1 MTGGVSRRTVLRAL
15 SAGTLG
21 VAAGSVLGLPT
32 ATAAAASRPSAG
44 RPVPKLDDLAGEWQP
59 APTLLNPPS
68 VNNFVG
74 SLHTTPN
81 LLSCTELTFPPL
93 SLGGEVARLM
103 LDGVPVPAH
112 ESRWFPYQAV
122 RRAVVGAV
130 TLESTVRMA
139 FEQPL
144 VLFELDIAT
153 TADTQVSARLD
164 IDLGGYLR
172 EYAGPW
178 EWGLPRQ
185 YGTFTDWTGQLADSG
200 RVLSVVDSTSGA
212 ATAFAFPD
220 RPTQL
225 AATGRATWTIALRPH
240 ESRTLR
246 IVLAAAGT
254 SAAAVGAAV
263 DARARFTALFQTAQQ
278 GWERRFADAFTPEN
292 DHFSGSLPALAT
304 DDDRLRDLYYRGVLS
319 VLALE
324 RTDYTQFLTR
334 TYVTAGPQWGVTL
347 AYFWDTSL
355 FAPLLV
361 LLDPVVVREQ
371 ARRWLELGVG
381 NGYAVD
387 ALTSTLV
394 GPWYSA
400 NDLSAFTML
409 LTYVTYTGDV
419 ALLDEAVGGQPVI
432 DQMQALAQHWQQ
444 LVEPA
449 TGLADYGA
457 KGNLL
462 EEVPRYVNQVPSLNA
477 ANVWMLRQIAELRAR
492 RGEDDIAGQL
502 RAEADDLVARV
513 LALYVP
519 GQGVWQTV
527 HDDGSRAAVRH
538 VYDFDTIG
546 RLLSDDLTPAMR
558 AEMTAFATGELVDGG
573 WMRALSLSDA
583 DAANSLRPDHGSNG
597 AYDAWPALAAGALAR
612 FGDYASALGLLRS
625 LAGVGAEGPFAQ
637 SHELVPEPSGV
648 AVWDRPE
655 LNPTGA
661 ITVAAW
667 IRPDAWPAQVSAGSI
682 VSKLTTTGA
691 WYPLTAPNAGYA
703 LRGGGAGVI
712 AFSVAV
718 AGKLKTATTKITL
731 PTGDWHHVAGTFDG
745 QQVAVYVD
753 GVLAASTTV
762 RGALSPA
769 TGPNLLVGADP
780 IDPASR
786 FTGAVD
792 EVRVYGRALAA
803 ADLAAL
809 YADPS
814 AGADDP
820 ALALRLPLDEGRG
833 NTTVDA
839 VSGAVESVLAGEWV
853 PGRQGTALSFAES
866 ATLTT
871 RISRQQYNENNG
883 GAFPSTI
890 LQDLFGYAPD
900 GGRAALRDPATPR
913 GVDATLR
920 GITFAGR
927 RYSLVSDPSGVRLIP
942 E

>member
-1 MTGGVSRRTVLRAL
+1 MTDGISRRALLQAL

-21 VAAGSVLGLPT
+21 VAAGSVLGLPK
-32 ATAAAASRPSAG
+32 ATAAPAPGAG
-44 RPVPKLDDLAGEWQP
+44 RPVPKLDDLAGEWQA

-74 SLHTTPN
+74 SLHTTAN
-81 LLSCTELTFPPL
+81 LLSCGELTFPPL
-93 SLGGEVARLM
+93 SLGGEAARLL
-103 LDGVPVPAH
+103 LDGVPVQAH

-122 RRAVVGAV
+122 RRAAVGALA
-130 TLESTVRMA
+130 LESTVRMA

-144 VLFELDIAT
+144 VLFELDVANAART
-153 TADTQVSARLD
+153 PVTARLD
-164 IDLGGYLR
+164 VDLGGYLR
-172 EYAGPW
+172 AYPGPW
-178 EWGLPRQ
+178 EWGIPRQ
-185 YGTFTDWTGQLADSG
+185 YGTFTDWRGELADSG
-200 RVLSVVDSTSGA
+200 RVLSVVDATSGA
-212 ATAFAFPD
+212 ASAFSFPD
-220 RPTQL
+220 RPDQL
-225 AATGRATWTIALRPH
+225 TATGRATWTIALRPD
-240 ESRTLR
+240 ESRTVR
-246 IVLAAAGT
+246 IVLAAAST
-254 SAAAVGAAV
+254 PAAAVSAAV
-263 DARARFTALFQTAQQ
+263 DARARFTALFQQAKQ
-278 GWERRFADAFTPEN
+278 GWERRFADAFTPDNE
-292 DHFSGSLPALAT
+292 HFSGSLPVLAT
-304 DDDRLRDLYYRGVLS
+304 DDDRVRDLYYRGVLS

-324 RTDYTQFLTR
+324 RTDYAQFLPR

-361 LLDPVVVREQ
+361 LLDPVVAREQ
-371 ARRWLELGVG
+371 ARRWLERGVG

-387 ALTSTLV
+387 ALSSTLV

-409 LTYVTYTGDV
+409 LTYMTYTGDV
-419 ALLDEAVGGQPVI
+419 ALLDEPIGGQLVI

-444 LVEPA
+444 LVVPA
-449 TGLADYGA
+449 TGLADYGV

-477 ANVWMLRQIAELRAR
+477 ANVWMLRQVADLRTR
-492 RGEDDIAGQL
+492 RGEDDVAAQL
-502 RAEADDLVARV
+502 RAEADDLAARV

-527 HDDGSRAAVRH
+527 HDDGSRVTVRH

-558 AEMTAFATGELVDGG
+558 AEMTAFVTGELIDGG
-573 WMRALSLSDA
+573 WMRALSLSDP

-637 SHELVPEPSGV
+637 SHELVPEPRGV

-712 AFSVAV
+712 AFSVVV
-718 AGKLKTATTKITL
+718 AGKLKTATTKVTV
-731 PTGDWHHVAGTFDG
+731 PTGGWHHVAGTFDG
-745 QQVAVYVD
+745 QQVAVCID
-753 GVLAASTTV
+753 GVLAATTTA
-762 RGALSPA
+762 RGTFSPA
-769 TGPNLLVGADP
+769 DGPNLLVGADP
-780 IDPASR
+780 IDPTSK

-792 EVRVYGRALAA
+792 EVRVYGRALAVA
-803 ADLAAL
+803 EIAAL
-809 YADPS
+809 CADPT

-820 ALALRLPLDEGRG
+820 ALALHLPLDEGRG
-833 NTTVDA
+833 DTTVDA
-839 VSGAVESVLAGEWV
+839 VSGAVESVIAGHWG
-853 PGRQGTALSFAES
+853 PGREGSALSFARS
-866 ATLTT
+866 AALTP

-900 GGRAALRDPATPR
+900 GERAALRDPATPR

-927 RYSLVSDPSGVRLIP
+927 RYSLVSDPSGVRLIA